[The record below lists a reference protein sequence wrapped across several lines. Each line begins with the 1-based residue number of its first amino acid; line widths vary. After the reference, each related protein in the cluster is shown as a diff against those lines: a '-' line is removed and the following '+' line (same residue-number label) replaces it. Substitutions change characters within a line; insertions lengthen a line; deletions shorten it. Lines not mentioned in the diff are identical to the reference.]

1 MEKNTAIVRL
11 TKTGL
16 VKWRDTKTKNNQIA
30 AQLIYEG
37 YDLQMTPEELGKA
50 KYLVVNSNPTSPKRI
65 SSGMRTEK
73 QKERFMEENHDKNM
87 EIMTKRSIE
96 YRSVE
101 YNAIRRI
108 LGPDAD
114 INWFKF

>member
-1 MEKNTAIVRL
+1 MEKNTANVRL
-11 TKTGL
+11 TKTGR
-16 VKWRDTKTKNNQIA
+16 VNWRDTETKNKEIA
-30 AQLIYEG
+30 AQLISEG
-37 YDLQMTPEELGKA
+37 YDLQMTPEELGKV
-50 KYLVVNSNPTSPKRI
+50 KYLVVSTNPTHPKRI

-73 QKERFMEENHDKNM
+73 QTERFMEENQDKNM
-87 EIMTKRSIE
+87 KIMTKRSIE

>member
-1 MEKNTAIVRL
+1 MKKNTAIVRL

-16 VKWRDTKTKNNQIA
+16 VNWRDAETKNKEIA
-30 AQLIYEG
+30 AQFISEG

-50 KYLVVNSNPTSPKRI
+50 KYLVVNSNPTLPKQI
-65 SSGMRTEK
+65 SSGMRTKK
-73 QKERFMEENHDKNM
+73 QKERFMEENHDKN
-87 EIMTKRSIE
+87 MTKRSIE

-101 YNAIRRI
+101 YNAISRI